1 LQEEVVRDIA
11 TFDWSGCSFME
22 LLTADWVVHHLDN
35 IPVSIVSPNA
45 EPFLL
50 PPEPGPKTYGG
61 EDSWD
66 PAAI

>member
-1 LQEEVVRDIA
+1 
-11 TFDWSGCSFME
+11 ME